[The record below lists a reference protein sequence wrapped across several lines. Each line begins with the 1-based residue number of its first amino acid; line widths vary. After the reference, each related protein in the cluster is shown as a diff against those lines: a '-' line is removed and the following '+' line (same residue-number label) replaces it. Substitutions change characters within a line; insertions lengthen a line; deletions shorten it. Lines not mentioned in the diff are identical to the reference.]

1 MTDWKNWVEREM
13 IQKDVKLE
21 ELFFW
26 NLFAFP
32 WWCSGWDPILPMQ
45 DIWVQSLLVHTV
57 LSCFNRVQLCVTLWT
72 TAYQAPLS
80 MGFSRQ
86 EYWSGLP
93 CPPPE
98 DLPNPGIE
106 PKTHVFLPAL
116 AGGFFTTSST
126 WETPIPGQGT
136 RDHLPQLSPAQPNKQ
151 IIKINFKKEP
161 WILTQ
166 ARWFFK

>member
-13 IQKDVKLE
+13 IQKDVELE

-26 NLFAFP
+26 NLFVFP
-32 WWCSGWDPILPMQ
+32 WWCSGWDPILPIQ
-45 DIWVQSLLVHTV
+45 DIWVQSLLVHTI
-57 LSCFNRVQLCVTLWT
+57 LSCFNHVQLCVTLWT

-106 PKTHVFLPAL
+106 PKTLMSFYLHWQVGSLPL
-116 AGGFFTTSST
+116 APPGKPQSLVRELETTCRNWNQHSQ
-126 WETPIPGQGT
+126 I
-136 RDHLPQLSPAQPNKQ
+136 NK
-151 IIKINFKKEP
+151 
-161 WILTQ
+161 
-166 ARWFFK
+166 